1 MSLGRREIAG
11 LIPQAG
17 DMMLLDR
24 VVHWS
29 ANAVTCET
37 EAHHRCDNPLRRGDM
52 LPATAGVEIAAQAMA
67 IHGGLTRGQG
77 GRRGLL
83 GSLRDVQLHAGRLDD
98 IAGPLTVTAELLGG
112 GDSACVYSFRIHG
125 EDRLLLAGRAGVF
138 FR

>member
-17 DMMLLDR
+17 EMVLLDR
-24 VVHWS
+24 VVRWS
-29 ANAVTCET
+29 PSAVTCET
-37 EAHHRCDNPLRRGDM
+37 EAHRRCENPLRRDDM
-52 LPATAGVEIAAQAMA
+52 LPVTAGVELAAQAMA
-67 IHGGLTRGQG
+67 VHGGLTRGQG

-83 GSLRDVQLHAGRLDD
+83 GSLRDLQLHARRLDT